1 MRKDAETGLLSPKGV
16 GTVLLRFS
24 LGIVFLAA
32 GMGWI
37 AAPGEITGTWPPSV
51 LVSACMHVLPFAAL
65 AVGALLVLGFCT
77 RWAFLAGGLLL
88 FLLALD
94 MMLWQENTIVATSLA
109 CLMMAI
115 SGLWLAARGNPLSLD
130 RLIER
135 TSDRLFNMK

>member
-1 MRKDAETGLLSPKGV
+1 MKKDVEPGLLSPKGM
-16 GTVLLRFS
+16 GTVLMRFS
-24 LGIVFLAA
+24 LGMVFLAA
-32 GMGWI
+32 GMGWF
-37 AAPGEITGTWPPSV
+37 AAPGGFAGMQV
-51 LVSACMHVLPFAAL
+51 LTVAAFAL
-65 AVGALLVLGFCT
+65 GALLVLGFCT

-94 MMLWQENTIVATSLA
+94 MMLWQENTIAATSLA
-109 CLMMAI
+109 CLLMAV